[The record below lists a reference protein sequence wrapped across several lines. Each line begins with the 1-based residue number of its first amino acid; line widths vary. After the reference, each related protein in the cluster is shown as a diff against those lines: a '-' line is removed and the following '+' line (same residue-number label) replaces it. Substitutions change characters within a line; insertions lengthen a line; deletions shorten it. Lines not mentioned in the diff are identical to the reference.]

1 MNACLPLSTTQKTAA
16 ELAEPFR
23 LHRLDLHDVNL
34 FRAHDVNL
42 FRAGRGRTFSPR
54 NDGCR
59 VSGGISGTALRN
71 GAGTDTTHTETH
83 HALSQMNCEP
93 LRPINQSV
101 LIKIELTILTFIAT
115 QIQDILGNARITV
128 LIQVHMNPVL
138 HSIKGYS
145 GSCFKST
152 LYT

>member
-16 ELAEPFR
+16 ELAEPRAHSHLFR
-23 LHRLDLHDVNL
+23 LHRLGL
-34 FRAHDVNL
+34 HDVNL

-59 VSGGISGTALRN
+59 VSGGIFGIALRN
-71 GAGTDTTHTETH
+71 GAGTDTAHTETH

-101 LIKIELTILTFIAT
+101 LIKIELTSF
-115 QIQDILGNARITV
+115 
-128 LIQVHMNPVL
+128 
-138 HSIKGYS
+138 
-145 GSCFKST
+145 
-152 LYT
+152 